1 MYIHVYH
8 FFLDHKTS
16 LPTPAVGV
24 CETGGEKASV
34 ESHWHEKVEADG
46 QLKARKGC
54 HPRNDSKVFEMGVSK
69 NRGTPKWMVYNGKP
83 Y

>member
-16 LPTPAVGV
+16 QDPGCWGGV
-24 CETGGEKASV
+24 IGGDQASV

-46 QLKARKGC
+46 QLKALGM
-54 HPRNDSKVFEMGVSK
+54 SSVQ
-69 NRGTPKWMVYNGKP
+69 
-83 Y
+83 